1 MSQVLNA
8 PIAGQSLTDTP
19 KNYPWERPAEITD
32 PREAIKFHI
41 DGLNEPSAIDNV
53 LELIQMGIPL
63 RALSK
68 TALTTAQM
76 EGIHSVDVSLIIGE
90 VVYEELVSIAEEAGL
105 DYKTGDEVS
114 DLDVKEKE
122 EQGILALLNKKLGA
136 IEPGSDDDDDGVELM
151 REVEAMM
158 SEAMAMEEPELMQE
172 QEEQMPMM
180 EASIEEAPRGLMA
193 RG

>member
-1 MSQVLNA
+1 
-8 PIAGQSLTDTP
+8 
-19 KNYPWERPAEITD
+19 
-32 PREAIKFHI
+32 
-41 DGLNEPSAIDNV
+41 
-53 LELIQMGIPL
+53 MGIPL

-122 EQGILALLNKKLGA
+122 EQGILALLNKKLDA
-136 IEPGSDDDDDGVELM
+136 IEPGSDADDDGVELM